1 MILKSSGGGGG
12 VAFRVVGVG
21 VVRRSLG
28 ARGARPSQGPS
39 PFPDLGIYEWGRCSK
54 ATY

>member
-1 MILKSSGGGGG
+1 MILKELGGGGG
-12 VAFRVVGVG
+12 AFRVVGVG
-21 VVRRSLG
+21 LLG
-28 ARGARPSQGPS
+28 GRWVLGVQGPSRGPS